1 MKCLDEFSTYLC
13 RQNVIREDELV
24 VVQYGLNMFIANL
37 SAFAI
42 TMMIAI
48 MFHAMKCG
56 ICVFVLAFPLRKYA
70 GGYHA
75 KNKIACIIISGLI
88 LCTAFRLFLMPA
100 WTPEVYGIIVSLL
113 SGYIF
118 VFAPVGTEN
127 KVLDVNEYKEYRK
140 RTRMLLLLE
149 MVLFFFSF
157 CIKCRTIIQSVAISL
172 FVVALCVWFGRRHSF
187 ATEIRNSEMGM
198 KK

>member
-75 KNKIACIIISGLI
+75 KKQDCMHISFQLYYIQYLFAI
-88 LCTAFRLFLMPA
+88 LDAVLENEALWNTGHFSL
-100 WTPEVYGIIVSLL
+100 GI
-113 SGYIF
+113 YF
-118 VFAPVGTEN
+118 
-127 KVLDVNEYKEYRK
+127 
-140 RTRMLLLLE
+140 
-149 MVLFFFSF
+149 
-157 CIKCRTIIQSVAISL
+157 SL
-172 FVVALCVWFGRRHSF
+172 F
-187 ATEIRNSEMGM
+187 IYRNA
-198 KK
+198 KQDFKC